1 MFSRFFFK
9 IDPSN
14 SPQEGRAIN
23 CGSICQ
29 LTTPSLS
36 GGSLSPALSKGRGST
51 KLLILIIE
59 FLQQE
64 TQAGNSP
71 LLPERSGE
79 AKKRRHITVPPKYF
93 AMGTLAHK
101 RIFY

>member
-1 MFSRFFFK
+1 V
-9 IDPSN
+9 N
-14 SPQEGRAIN
+14 
-23 CGSICQ
+23 
-29 LTTPSLS
+29 
-36 GGSLSPALSKGRGST
+36 
-51 KLLILIIE
+51 

-79 AKKRRHITVPPKYF
+79 ASEKKRRHITVPPKYF